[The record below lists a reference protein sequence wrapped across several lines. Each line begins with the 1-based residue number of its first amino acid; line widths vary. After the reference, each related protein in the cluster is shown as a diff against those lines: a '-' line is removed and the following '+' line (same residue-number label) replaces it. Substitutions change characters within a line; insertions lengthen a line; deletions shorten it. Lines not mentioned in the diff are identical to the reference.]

1 MTVQARAEK
10 TRSAVLRAGA
20 VVFNREGFARAT
32 AAAIIREAAVT
43 KGSMQFHFQTKEK
56 LAWAVIAEYEQE
68 FGPASDAVS
77 TQDGNSM
84 TAAMELSAV
93 IARQLTEEPFVGA
106 AYRLTMEE
114 STFASR
120 VTKPYLD
127 AVQMFEGLFRRAASA
142 GELRPGINVE
152 DLARY
157 VVASFIG
164 VQFVSD
170 TLTSRTDLIERV
182 AHMWLFLLPSIAEPR
197 CLHQHL
203 NSVRSIFVSH
213 YTKSRSDLPV
223 N

>member
-1 MTVQARAEK
+1 MVVQARAEK

-32 AAAIIREAAVT
+32 TAAIIREAAVT
-43 KGSMQFHFQTKEK
+43 KGSMQFHFQTKET
-56 LAWAVIAEYEQE
+56 LAQAVIAEYKQE
-68 FGPASDAVS
+68 FSPASEQVS
-77 TQDGNSM
+77 NQAGRGM
-84 TAAMELSAV
+84 TAAMELSAM

-127 AVQMFEGLFRRAASA
+127 AIEMFEGLFRQAVSA
-142 GELRPGINVE
+142 GELRPGLNVE

-164 VQFVSD
+164 VQLVSN
-170 TLTSRTDLIERV
+170 TLTSRTDLIQRV
-182 AHMWLFLLPSIAEPR
+182 AHMWTFLLPSITEAR
-197 CLHQHL
+197 CLDLHMKMA
-203 NSVRSIFVSH
+203 RSIFVSH
-213 YTKSRSDLPV
+213 YTKSRSDLSA

>member
-1 MTVQARAEK
+1 M
-10 TRSAVLRAGA
+10 
-20 VVFNREGFARAT
+20 FNREGFAGAT
-32 AAAIIREAAVT
+32 AAAIIREAGVT
-43 KGSMQFHFQTKEK
+43 KGSMQFHFRTKEK
-56 LAWAVIAEYEQE
+56 LAQAVIAEYKQE

-77 TQDGNSM
+77 NQGGNGM

-127 AVQMFEGLFRRAASA
+127 AMQVFEGLFRQAASA
-142 GELRPGINVE
+142 GELRPGINVG

-164 VQFVSD
+164 VQLVSD
-170 TLTSRTDLIERV
+170 TLTSRTDLIQQV
-182 AHMWLFLLPSIAEPR
+182 ANMWIFLLPSITEPR
-197 CLHQHL
+197 CLHQH
-203 NSVRSIFVSH
+203 VKMARSIFVSH
-213 YTKSRSDLPV
+213 YTKSRSDLSV

>member
-1 MTVQARAEK
+1 MATQARAEK
-10 TRSAVLRAGA
+10 TRAAVLRAGA

-56 LAWAVIAEYEQE
+56 LAEAVIAEYQEE
-68 FGPASDAVS
+68 FGPACDAVS
-77 TQDGNSM
+77 TPGGTSM
-84 TAAMELSAV
+84 TAAIELSAV

-114 STFASR
+114 SAFAAR
-120 VTKPYLD
+120 VTKPYLN
-127 AVQMFEGLFRRAASA
+127 AIQVFEGLFHRAVSE

-164 VQFVSD
+164 VQLVSN

-182 AHMWLFLLPSIAEPR
+182 AHMWLFLLPSITEPR
-197 CLHQHL
+197 CLHEHL
-203 NSVRSIFVSH
+203 KTARSIFVSH
-213 YTKSRSDLPV
+213 YTKSRSDLSV